1 MEVRMR
7 FAMADRGSVFST
19 RDRAIRLLSELE
31 RAQAAA
37 GEDREL
43 ILDFDGVV
51 HVGDSFADE
60 FVAAIV
66 AKRRSEGLPDVQ
78 LVNMCAFVEKVVQR
92 AISARQ
98 LDLVVAA

>member
-7 FAMADRGSVFST
+7 FVMADRGSVFST
-19 RDRAIRLLSELE
+19 RDRGIGLLSELE
-31 RAQAAA
+31 RAQAAV

-43 ILDFDGVV
+43 ILDFAGVV

-60 FVAAIV
+60 FVASIV
-66 AKRRSEGLPDVQ
+66 AKRRSEQMPDMQ
-78 LVNMCAFVEKVVQR
+78 LENMCAFVEKVVRR

-98 LDLVVAA
+98 LDLAVAA

>member
-1 MEVRMR
+1 MR
-7 FAMADRGSVFST
+7 FAMADRGSVFMT
-19 RDRAIRLLSELE
+19 RDRGIRLLSELE

-43 ILDFDGVV
+43 ILDFAGVV
-51 HVGDSFADE
+51 HVGGSFADE
-60 FVAAIV
+60 FVAAII

-78 LVNMCAFVEKVVQR
+78 LENMSAFVEKVVRR

-98 LDLVVAA
+98 LDLALAA

>member
-1 MEVRMR
+1 MR

-37 GEDREL
+37 GVDHEL
-43 ILDFDGVV
+43 ILDFHGVV

-66 AKRRSEGLPDVQ
+66 AKRRSEGMSEVQ
-78 LVNMCAFVEKVVQR
+78 LENMIAFVEKVIRR

-98 LDLVVAA
+98 LDLAAAA